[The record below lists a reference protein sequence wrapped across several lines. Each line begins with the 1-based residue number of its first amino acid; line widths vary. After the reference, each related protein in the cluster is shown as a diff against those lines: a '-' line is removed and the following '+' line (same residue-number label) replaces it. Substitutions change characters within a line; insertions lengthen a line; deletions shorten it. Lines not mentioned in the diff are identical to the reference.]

1 MPKKPSSADARYDA
15 PAARL
20 AIQLVELL
28 CASEQPLGVGELARR
43 LDSNTNMAFR
53 LLRTLEEV
61 GWIRQRDDAKY
72 EMGLRPFH
80 FTSRPVGRMDLRRAA
95 DVPLRRLWEACGQS
109 TYLGIVD
116 GTRTLFLEHL
126 DATGDIS
133 LRARPGGR
141 YHMHCA
147 APGKVLL
154 AFSDE
159 SLMRAVAT
167 EGLPA
172 QTPRT
177 ITTAARLADELARVR
192 MAGCALDD
200 EEYADGL
207 VCFAAPVFDV
217 QDRLAGTVGVSV
229 LTLHYTFERLH
240 AELGPQVMAA
250 ANAVSSILG
259 ASRRIPDHPLPLPR
273 RPARPTVRKDH
284 P

>member
-1 MPKKPSSADARYDA
+1 MPKKTVPAGPSYDA

-20 AIQLVELL
+20 AIQLVEVL

-43 LDSNTNMAFR
+43 LNSNTNMTFR
-53 LLRTLEEV
+53 LLRTLEES

-95 DVPLRRLWEACGQS
+95 DVPLRRLWDATGQS

-116 GTRTLFLEHL
+116 GTRTLFIEHL

-154 AFSDE
+154 AFGDE
-159 SLMRAVAT
+159 ALVRTVVA

-172 QTPRT
+172 QTGTT
-177 ITTAARLADELARVR
+177 ITTSGRLDEELARIR
-192 MAGCALDD
+192 LAGYGLDD

-217 QDRLAGTVGVSV
+217 QDRLAGTIGLSV
-229 LTLHYTFERLH
+229 LTLHYTLERLH

-250 ANAVSSILG
+250 ANAISSILG
-259 ASRRIPDHPLPLPR
+259 SDRRIPDEPMPISGRWRCNPN
-273 RPARPTVRKDH
+273 RKDH
-284 P
+284 S